1 MVVVVE
7 ADDLVRN
14 LVACWLEDA
23 GYAVTSLPQ
32 GAALPPLHPQPMPC
46 LVIVDLP
53 RPRRDHDLLQRVRAA
68 YPCPVVVLSARF
80 RHGLQG
86 SAAVAA
92 RLGVDRVLPKPFS
105 REELL
110 AAVASVQGIA
120 PVRKP

>member
-7 ADDLVRN
+7 PNDLVRS

-23 GYAVTSLPQ
+23 GYAVTSLPDGMAMQ
-32 GAALPPLHPQPMPC
+32 STPRLPMPC
-46 LVIVDLP
+46 LLIVDLP
-53 RPRRDHDLLQRVRAA
+53 RPRRDHDLLRRARAA

-110 AAVASVQGIA
+110 AAVASAQGIA
-120 PVRKP
+120 PARKP

>member
-14 LVACWLEDA
+14 LLARWLEDA
-23 GYAVTSLPQ
+23 GYAVTSLPD
-32 GAALPPLHPQPMPC
+32 GAAMHPLPMPC
-46 LVIVDLP
+46 LLIVDLP
-53 RPRRDHDLLQRVRAA
+53 RPRRDHDLLRRARAA

-110 AAVASVQGIA
+110 AAVASAQGVA
-120 PVRKP
+120 PARKS